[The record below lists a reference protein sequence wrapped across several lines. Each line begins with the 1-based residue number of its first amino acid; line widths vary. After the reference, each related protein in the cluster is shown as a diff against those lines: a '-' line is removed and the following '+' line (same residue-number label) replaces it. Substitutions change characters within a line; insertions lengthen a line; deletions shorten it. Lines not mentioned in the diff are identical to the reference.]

1 MCSICEYIYSSW
13 SIWYDT
19 HSVNYYTG
27 IYVRRSVLQGGHYW
41 SFNLA
46 PMRFFPSPAGWGWQL
61 IEGEWHPYWTDLETA
76 KDSCPDLTKCR
87 CRKKCLDCNCTK
99 SNATCDVHVNVI
111 VRTIE
116 FSLISIELSLISSH
130 LSQ

>member
-1 MCSICEYIYSSW
+1 M
-13 SIWYDT
+13 
-19 HSVNYYTG
+19 
-27 IYVRRSVLQGGHYW
+27 RRSVLQGGHYW

-61 IEGEWHPYWTDLETA
+61 IEGEWHPYWKDLETA

-87 CRKKCLDCNCTK
+87 CRKKCLDCNCTTK
-99 SNATCDVHVNVI
+99 SNATCDVHVKVI
-111 VRTIE
+111 VRT
-116 FSLISIELSLISSH
+116 IELSLISSH